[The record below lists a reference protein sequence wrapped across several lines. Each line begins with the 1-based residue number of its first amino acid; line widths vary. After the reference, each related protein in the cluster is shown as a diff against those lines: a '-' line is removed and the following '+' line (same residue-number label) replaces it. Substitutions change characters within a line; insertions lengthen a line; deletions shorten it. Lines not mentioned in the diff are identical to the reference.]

1 MRYCATKE
9 LGIWQEWQ
17 QVGSTVSIIGAVNVG
32 RHPEGRQ
39 SLPPIVHISKPGV
52 YSLAER
58 RHSHFITSMD
68 KRIPVVF
75 FLKKKKVG
83 NFSRLSF
90 FHSFCLMDLTP
101 FFILKEMK

>member
-1 MRYCATKE
+1 MHWPGVRYCATEE

-75 FLKKKKVG
+75 FLKKKKLET
-83 NFSRLSF
+83 FQD
-90 FHSFCLMDLTP
+90 CP
-101 FFILKEMK
+101 FFVPSV